1 MYTRRYNR
9 YGSHFGLF
17 IFYSRYY
24 IKYPSTDLIMSVHHV
39 LFVTIYLI
47 GFERRNCEAF
57 KKAI

>member
-1 MYTRRYNR
+1 MK
-9 YGSHFGLF
+9 
-17 IFYSRYY
+17 FYSRYY